1 MPVINNLDKRFRDRI
16 HFSTSSPLTFNDL
29 DSILEKMAHTI
40 PFENVCIIEK
50 RTKEMTKENLIDKM
64 LVRKEGGLCY
74 ELNSLLYLFLKKNQ
88 FEASLIQGIVYD
100 AATGEF
106 GNMGRTHV
114 AILVQHENQLY
125 IVDGGFGGNIPL
137 KPVPLSGETVSSSNG
152 EFRIRECHTA
162 HGHYQLELKLKH
174 KDTDWRIGYAFDTG
188 ETISDVSR
196 LESVRVTVEEHSDSP
211 FNKHPLLTKRINDG
225 SVTLTDKSF
234 TRWEAGKVTKEKI
247 DGERYNELLDI
258 WFPSSN

>member
-16 HFSTSSPLTFNDL
+16 HFSPSGPLTFEDL
-29 DSILEKMAHTI
+29 DSILGKMAHAI
-40 PFENVCIIEK
+40 PFENVRIIEK
-50 RTKEMTKENLIDKM
+50 RSQEMSEENIIDKV

-74 ELNSLLYLFLKKNQ
+74 ELNSLLYLFLKENH

-100 AATGEF
+100 TARGEF
-106 GNMGRTHV
+106 GKMGRTHV

-125 IVDGGFGGNIPL
+125 IVDGGFGGNLPM

-152 EFRIRECHTA
+152 EFRISEGHTA
-162 HGHYQLELKLKH
+162 HGHYQLEMKLKH
-174 KDTDWRIGYAFDTG
+174 KDTDWRIGYAFDIE

-196 LESVRVTVEEHSDSP
+196 LNGVRITVEEHAESP
-211 FNKHPLLTKRINDG
+211 FNKHPLLTKRTDGG

-234 TRWEAGKVTKEKI
+234 TRWEAGKVTKEEI
-247 DGERYNELLDI
+247 DSERYNELLNI
-258 WFPSSN
+258 WFPLSN